1 MMAEFPILDDHMH
14 LQPNG
19 LHVEAVKEFQRA
31 GGTHLI
37 VTHLPHKGYHIAQ
50 PEDWKAQFDVTVRLA
65 EQARR
70 ETDVTVFVVIGPYPV
85 QLVRMAEHMPLEK
98 GVEIM
103 MAGMDIAAGYIRE
116 GKAIAFG
123 EIGRPH
129 FPVSK
134 EIIEASNS
142 IMQYG
147 MEKARELGYAVVLHT
162 EGGTSEV
169 CRELAEIANN
179 AGLPLDKVVK
189 HFSGPI
195 IRESENHGLFPSVLA
210 SRSNVEKAV
219 SQGNRFMMET
229 DYLDDPRRPGAVLGI
244 KTVPKRTKAF
254 MENGL
259 FSDEDVWAIHKE
271 HPERVYGISIE

>member
-1 MMAEFPILDDHMH
+1 MPEFPILDDHIH

-19 LHVEAVKEFQRA
+19 LHVEAVEEYQRA

-37 VTHLPHKGYHIAQ
+37 VTHLPHKGYRISKS
-50 PEDWKAQFDVTVRLA
+50 EDWRAQFDVTVQLA
-65 EQARR
+65 EQARK
-70 ETDVTVFVVIGPYPV
+70 ETDVTIFVVIGPYPV
-85 QLVRMAEHMPLEK
+85 QLVRMTEHMTLEK

-103 MAGMDIAAGYIRE
+103 MAGMDVAADYVKE
-116 GKAIAFG
+116 GKAIALG

-129 FPVSK
+129 FPVSR
-134 EIIEASNS
+134 EIIEASNR

-147 MEKARELGYAVVLHT
+147 MEKARELGCAVVLHT
-162 EGGTSEV
+162 EGGTHEV
-169 CRELAEIANN
+169 CGELAGIAKE
-179 AGLPLDKVVK
+179 AGLSLNKVVK

-195 IRESENHGLFPSVLA
+195 IKECDNHGLFPSVLA
-210 SRSNVEKAV
+210 SRSNVEKAI

-244 KTVPKRTKAF
+244 KTVPKRTQSF
-254 MENGL
+254 LENGL
-259 FSDEDVWAIHKE
+259 FSDGDVWAIHKE